1 MPWAGLQ
8 GKDRKG
14 RADVSDGAGMGPGRA
29 KRPWHWGQHT
39 GIGVGGGIHFC
50 RELWERTSWRRAQE
64 IVQVFCLELAG
75 CEVLRVDT

>member
-29 KRPWHWGQHT
+29 KRPRHWGQHT
-39 GIGVGGGIHFC
+39 GIGVGGGGQYTFAGN
-50 RELWERTSWRRAQE
+50 SGKG
-64 IVQVFCLELAG
+64 LAG
-75 CEVLRVDT
+75 GGLRR